1 MNAVTLNN
9 VCKQYQQ
16 LGNTT
21 PFSLENI
28 SFSVEQ
34 EIFVLVGANGSGKTT
49 LLSLIAGFTNLDSGN
64 INIEGAGKRPIFGYL
79 WQDYRQSNLPWL
91 SVLDNVAFPLVLM
104 GKSKNESRDI
114 AEKLISVFAP
124 EISREKL
131 VYQISGGQQQIVALL
146 RSICAEPDVILA
158 DEPFSAFDQ
167 KRRWDSIEKFEK
179 IWLSL
184 KKPVVWVSHDIDE
197 ALLIA
202 DKIGLLSK
210 KTKGLVKIITI
221 DFPRPRVPSELLR
234 SQKFITQRN
243 EIIDFLS
250 AEY

>member
-9 VCKQYQQ
+9 VCKQYQSV
-16 LGNTT
+16 GDT
-21 PFSLENI
+21 PSFSLENI

-49 LLSLIAGFTNLDSGN
+49 LLSLIAGFTNSDSGN
-64 INIEGAGKRPIFGYL
+64 IKVEGVETRPIFGYL

-91 SVLDNVAFPLVLM
+91 SVLDNVGFPLVLK
-104 GKSKNESRDI
+104 GKSKQESRKI
-114 AEKLISVFAP
+114 AENLINDFAP
-124 EISREKL
+124 EISREKP
-131 VYQISGGQQQIVALL
+131 VYQLSGGQQQVVALL

-167 KRRWDSIEKFEK
+167 RRRWDSIEKFEQ
-179 IWLSL
+179 IWLRL

-202 DKIGLLSK
+202 DRIGLLSK
-210 KTKGLVKIITI
+210 RTKDLKIMTI
-221 DFPRPRVPSELLR
+221 GFPRPRVPSELLR
-234 SQKFITQRN
+234 SQEFMTQRN